1 MATNKA
7 SAPAGPIPF
16 KDVVMNNFDLL
27 ATIPA
32 DQRSL
37 EDNGD
42 VLVSTLPSKLI
53 AGSTQHRL
61 RCYQG
66 FWLPETFVPAAI
78 GLQRRFV
85 TRPDDVIIASL
96 PKCGTT
102 WLNALAFATMA
113 RRSYPP
119 SGADHPLLRLSP
131 HQCVPFLDVL
141 FAGGSREARLDV
153 LPSPRL
159 MYTHMPHE
167 MLPRAIGAGGCRV
180 VYICREP
187 KDTAVSL
194 WQFLSYPK
202 PLELALSLSH
212 SG

>member
-16 KDVVMNNFDLL
+16 KDVVMNNFDLV

-37 EDNGD
+37 EDNDD
-42 VLVSTLPSKLI
+42 VLVSTLPSKLM

-78 GLQRRFV
+78 GLQCRFV

-96 PKCGTT
+96 LKCGTT

-113 RRSYPP
+113 RRPP
-119 SGADHPLLRLSP
+119 TPPPQPAPVRAFSGRSLR
-131 HQCVPFLDVL
+131 
-141 FAGGSREARLDV
+141 RR
-153 LPSPRL
+153 
-159 MYTHMPHE
+159 
-167 MLPRAIGAGGCRV
+167 
-180 VYICREP
+180 
-187 KDTAVSL
+187 
-194 WQFLSYPK
+194 
-202 PLELALSLSH
+202 
-212 SG
+212 